1 MKCPKCG
8 AEISLE
14 STVCPKCGIH
24 IVEKELAHAN
34 SKPKPPKEWKALILY
49 TLRSKW
55 FVLGVVLLLMGEAAA
70 LIIFSP
76 EFSPFGRIRDNDR
89 DGVPNGSDPAPDDP
103 SVWRWASGDIILTL
117 HNPSGYNDAHYRV
130 FINANLEEQ
139 GDLAHT
145 QTTILT
151 IPVSFL
157 VGKINNYTVSMTI
170 TIDGSSWYYG
180 AVATLLDGQNY
191 PLAVDFNYD

>member
-8 AEISLE
+8 AEIPSN
-14 STVCPKCGIH
+14 STVCPKCGVY
-24 IVEKELAHAN
+24 IVERELAQI
-34 SKPKPPKEWKALILY
+34 KQEPKPPKDWKALVLY

-55 FVLGVVLLLMGEAAA
+55 FVVGVVLLLIGEAAA

-103 SVWRWASGDIILTL
+103 SVWGWASGDIILTL
-117 HNPSGYNDAHYRV
+117 HNSYTDAHYRI
-130 FINANLEEQ
+130 FLNGNLDIQ

-145 QTTILT
+145 QTTVLT
-151 IPVSFL
+151 IPLTFL
-157 VGKINNYTVSMTI
+157 IGKTDNYTVSMTI
-170 TIDGSSWYYG
+170 TIDGSNWYYG
-180 AVATLLDGQNY
+180 AVATLVDGQNY
-191 PLAVDFNYD
+191 PLAVDLYYN